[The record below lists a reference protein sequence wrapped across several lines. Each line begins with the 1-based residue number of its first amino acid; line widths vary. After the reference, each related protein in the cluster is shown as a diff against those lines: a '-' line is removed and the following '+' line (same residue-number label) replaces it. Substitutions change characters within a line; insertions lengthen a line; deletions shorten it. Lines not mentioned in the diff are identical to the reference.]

1 MDQVKRIEWLDIA
14 KGVAI
19 FLVVLGHSG
28 ESPIKGYVY
37 AFHMPLFFMLA
48 GYTAA
53 LSYTRRKSPLSFI
66 KGRFV
71 SLFVPMVT
79 WALFCQLFFC
89 SRETFLC
96 FDVTHGLHDLLYG
109 TVNVWFIPALLC
121 LQTFYLVFEL
131 ATCKKQGGVRN
142 IFIISIL
149 LALEALLF
157 YLHRE
162 FGMSWHGLGWNIEWL
177 TNAYN
182 FSLPFALGV
191 ALYKQ
196 GDTYI
201 KLTSKRCKQLFTVTT
216 IIALLGWGQVHG
228 VGILNGNYVKAFI
241 GSCISYMLLVT
252 LANSTLPAWFSKQA
266 TLVGK
271 HTLIIYLAARLFQAS
286 NFCHFQGF
294 NALLASL
301 IYGST
306 SLATCYACIIF
317 AKVVEKS
324 PLLSLLLLGKISHR
338 S

>member
-14 KGVAI
+14 KGMAI

-48 GYTAA
+48 GYTTA
-53 LSYTRRKSPLSFI
+53 LSYTRRKSPQSFI

-79 WALFCQLFFC
+79 WALFGQLIFC
-89 SRETFLC
+89 SRETFLR

-131 ATCKKQGGVRN
+131 TTCKKRGGGRN
-142 IFIISIL
+142 MFIISTL
-149 LALEALLF
+149 LTLEALLF
-157 YLHRE
+157 LLHRE

-182 FSLPFALGV
+182 FSLPFALGA
-191 ALYKQ
+191 ALCKQ
-196 GDTYI
+196 GDAYI
-201 KLTSKRCKQLFTVTT
+201 TLTGKHCKWLFTVTT
-216 IIALLGWGQVHG
+216 LIALLGWGQVHG

-241 GSCISYMLLVT
+241 GSCISYTLIVA
-252 LANSTLPAWFSKQA
+252 LANGALPTWLSKPA
-266 TLVGK
+266 SLIGK
-271 HTLIIYLAARLFQAS
+271 HTLVIYLAAGLFQAN
-286 NFCHFQGF
+286 NFCNFQGF
-294 NALLASL
+294 NALLALL
-301 IYGST
+301 IYGSA
-306 SLATCYACIIF
+306 SLVACYACIVF

-324 PLLSLLLLGKISHR
+324 PLLSLLLLGKISR
-338 S
+338 NS